1 MDHPTFSI
9 YRSFF
14 LGLFSFLR
22 EKLPNL
28 FFLGCACWRMDNN
41 LGCRDSNCRLGQGKW
56 GNSSHLMR
64 DFTQFSC
71 FRRALLR
78 LQLVWCLVTQQIA
91 SMERESHLIVQ
102 AKTRARG
109 GVFNRFLD
117 RLFNHRCPRWHSPF
131 LQASQVLAVSCFGD
145 IHFAMTARRGA
156 SIRTVVLIVWSWVL
170 KVRRIFI
177 IILIDSLPFSLTASC
192 EPMGELSRGNV
203 MCDIRRGRSSRS
215 KETLV
220 VFYEAGPYRDLWKCA
235 AKSLF
240 SLCFCFKEAGGR
252 SE

>member
-1 MDHPTFSI
+1 
-9 YRSFF
+9 
-14 LGLFSFLR
+14 
-22 EKLPNL
+22 
-28 FFLGCACWRMDNN
+28 
-41 LGCRDSNCRLGQGKW
+41 
-56 GNSSHLMR
+56 MR

-156 SIRTVVLIVWSWVL
+156 SIRTVVLRVWSWGPEGQKDFYNNTNWFFAL
-170 KVRRIFI
+170 FTHR
-177 IILIDSLPFSLTASC
+177 LLWAY
-192 EPMGELSRGNV
+192 
-203 MCDIRRGRSSRS
+203 GRTFQRQRDVWHHKRS
-215 KETLV
+215 KQPQLGDSGGLLWSRALQRPVKMYSKVTL
-220 VFYEAGPYRDLWKCA
+220 LT
-235 AKSLF
+235 LF
-240 SLCFCFKEAGGR
+240 LFWNI
-252 SE
+252 